1 MRIGTRE
8 ALNARREQAKAWLAA
23 EQRVILVCAGTGC
36 IAGGAMKVY
45 DKLQELCLERKLK
58 TRVALREEGGKDTL
72 HFKRSGC
79 QGFCEM
85 GPLIEIQPEG
95 IF

>member
-8 ALNARREQAKAWLAA
+8 VLKARREQAKAWLEA

-45 DKLQELCLERKLK
+45 DKLQELPFFERGVRFFVI
-58 TRVALREEGGKDTL
+58 TGPNGERVEFNQYL
-72 HFKRSGC
+72 
-79 QGFCEM
+79 
-85 GPLIEIQPEG
+85 
-95 IF
+95 

>member
-1 MRIGTRE
+1 MKIETRE

-45 DKLQELCLERKLK
+45 DKLQELCQERKLK

-85 GPLIEIQPEG
+85 VR
-95 IF
+95 

>member
-45 DKLQELCLERKLK
+45 DKLQELCQERLPSSPKGYPLA
-58 TRVALREEGGKDTL
+58 TFSICVRRVFVNEIREIRL
-72 HFKRSGC
+72 VHFC
-79 QGFCEM
+79 
-85 GPLIEIQPEG
+85 
-95 IF
+95 

>member
-36 IAGGAMKVY
+36 ISSGSLEIYDELGINVTEDEAETLAEQVRAQFPDCEVELNDGG
-45 DKLQELCLERKLK
+45 
-58 TRVALREEGGKDTL
+58 
-72 HFKRSGC
+72 
-79 QGFCEM
+79 
-85 GPLIEIQPEG
+85 QPIYYYLLSVE
-95 IF
+95 

>member
-58 TRVALREEGGKDTL
+58 ILVALREDGVLDKI
-72 HFKRSGC
+72 HFKRRVF
-79 QGFCEM
+79 QFLCEM
-85 GPLIEIQPEG
+85 VTLIEIQPEG